1 MSKVLFLDYKIN
13 PLMTSVM
20 SGRDMYVYELT
31 YNHYQ
36 KREKR
41 ALGNF

>member
-1 MSKVLFLDYKIN
+1 MSKVLLLDYKIN

-20 SGRDMYVYELT
+20 SGRNMYVYELT

-36 KREKR
+36 LITYKK
-41 ALGNF
+41 NVH